1 MAIRSSPCRQVENP
15 ATVPPPKPAQL
26 GKTQSNIV
34 IPGIGVVGERALT
47 LVPSPGYRRR
57 VGVLRCCR
65 HLFWPPRQARS
76 QRRTLERARTL
87 LDGGQVRC
95 CAQSCTGTNCSRT
108 ISRAWT
114 FEVRPGFWTV
124 PEVHRKH
131 EPSACLLQP
140 REPLGGRGGERGLE
154 LRPLQACPGRG
165 APLILHL
172 AGRVFGIGHH
182 MDCSSNDLS
191 EWNRGL
197 KRAARRGPYGNGAK
211 QAWDKSGTI
220 IPEVASRDPQHRG
233 EAGSSA
239 TPFPASPSGFHRA
252 RAHRFTGRPH
262 PNSTLS
268 ASCLRSG
275 PAGHLPTSPGSRCRR
290 PQLR

>member
-1 MAIRSSPCRQVENP
+1 MSAAVRK
-15 ATVPPPKPAQL
+15 AA
-26 GKTQSNIV
+26 
-34 IPGIGVVGERALT
+34 
-47 LVPSPGYRRR
+47 
-57 VGVLRCCR
+57 
-65 HLFWPPRQARS
+65 
-76 QRRTLERARTL
+76 LERIAAGRSVVL
-87 LDGGQVRC
+87 GRLRFGLASGLYRK
-95 CAQSCTGTNCSRT
+95 CTGSM
-108 ISRAWT
+108 SQAH
-114 FEVRPGFWTV
+114 G
-124 PEVHRKH
+124 
-131 EPSACLLQP
+131 LLQP
-140 REPLGGRGGERGLE
+140 REPLGGRGGEGGLE
-154 LRPLQACPGRG
+154 LRSLQACPGRG

-172 AGRVFGIGHH
+172 AGLVFGIGHH
-182 MDCSSNDLS
+182 VDCSSNDLS

-239 TPFPASPSGFHRA
+239 APFPASPSGYHRA